1 MVHNDLLHG
10 CSGNAGSHCL
20 GVRRW
25 NPSSEEAIQN
35 NGQQADAG
43 FFLAR
48 ARIQE
53 MGAEIWTLL
62 SNKKPVRKKDSE

>member
-43 FFLAR
+43 FFFGQSTHSGDGCRDLDA
-48 ARIQE
+48 
-53 MGAEIWTLL
+53 
-62 SNKKPVRKKDSE
+62 PF